1 MCEVHVGERAVPVC
15 ALLTNWIL
23 VGGWREVEG
32 DFICQKSSLEML
44 LVLLFGDM
52 VLLEAT

>member
-32 DFICQKSSLEML
+32 DFIWQKSSLEML